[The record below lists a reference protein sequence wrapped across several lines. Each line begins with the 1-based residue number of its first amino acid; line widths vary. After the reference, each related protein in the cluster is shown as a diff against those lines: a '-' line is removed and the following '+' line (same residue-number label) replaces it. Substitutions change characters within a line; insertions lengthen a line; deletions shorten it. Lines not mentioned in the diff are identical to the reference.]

1 MSPTSPTSPA
11 TTDEHQAG
19 GAGGSSVAAMT
30 REAMGRLTNA
40 ERKAARALLSA
51 YPVAGLETVAELAE
65 RAGVSAP
72 TVVRFVSR
80 LGFSGYAAFQ
90 RALMHEVHARMGSPL
105 EQYAEKRAV
114 PSGEELLPY
123 VASTFVDSLHSSFD
137 GIPTS
142 DFEHAVELLCSARVR
157 VHVVG
162 GRFSHVLAEYL
173 VAHLQLLRA
182 GVRTVPGDEFS
193 RVSLVGDV
201 TKDDLLVAFDF
212 RRYDP
217 STVRLAQEAA
227 RGGAKILLLT
237 DPFLSPISAVSD
249 TVLPTR
255 VDSPSPFDSLVPA
268 FALVEA
274 LVAAVTDRLGDRG
287 RSRVERLEGLRERLD
302 PHTPSALPP
311 PVP

>member
-1 MSPTSPTSPA
+1 MSPISPTSRTS
-11 TTDEHQAG
+11 TDEHQEG
-19 GAGGSSVAAMT
+19 GTGGPSVAAIT

-114 PSGEELLPY
+114 PPGDELLPY
-123 VASTFVDSLHSSFD
+123 VASTFVDATQSSFD
-137 GIPTS
+137 AIPSS
-142 DFEHAVELLCSARVR
+142 DFERAVELLCAPRLR
-157 VHVVG
+157 IHVVG
-162 GRFSHVLAEYL
+162 GRFSHVLADYL
-173 VAHLQLLRA
+173 VAHLQLLRP

-201 TKDDLLVAFDF
+201 TKDDLLVAFDY

-217 STVRLAQEAA
+217 STVRLAQEAQ
-227 RGGAKILLLT
+227 RGGARVLLLT
-237 DPFLSPISAVSD
+237 DPFLSPISEVSD

-274 LVAAVTDRLGDRG
+274 LVAAVTDRLGDQG
-287 RSRVERLEGLRERLD
+287 RRRVERLEGLREALD
-302 PHTPSALPP
+302 PHTPSALSSPIS
-311 PVP
+311 

>member
-1 MSPTSPTSPA
+1 MS
-11 TTDEHQAG
+11 TDEQDG
-19 GAGGSSVAAMT
+19 SRGSSVAALT
-30 REAMGRLTNA
+30 RAAMGDLTVA

-90 RALMHEVHARMGSPL
+90 RALMREVHAQMGSPL

-114 PSGEELLPY
+114 PDGQELLPY
-123 VASTFVDSLHSSFD
+123 VATTFVGTLEASFSDIPHSEFAQ
-137 GIPTS
+137 
-142 DFEHAVELLCSARVR
+142 AVDLLCSERLHVR
-157 VHVVG
+157 VVG

-182 GVRTVPGDEFS
+182 DVEAVPADEFS
-193 RVSLVGDV
+193 RIALVGDA
-201 TKDDLLVAFDF
+201 TKDDLLVVFDY

-217 STVRLAQEAA
+217 TTVRLARAA
-227 RGGAKILLLT
+227 RKGGARVLLLT
-237 DPFLSPISAVSD
+237 DPWLSPVSEFSD
-249 TVLPTR
+249 VVLPTH
-255 VDSPSPFDSLVPA
+255 VSSPSPFDSLVPA

-274 LVAAVTDRLGDRG
+274 LVAAVTERLGDTG
-287 RSRVERLEGLRERLD
+287 RARVERLEGLREALA
-302 PHTPSALPP
+302 PHTASSLPP
-311 PVP
+311 LE

>member
-1 MSPTSPTSPA
+1 MS
-11 TTDEHQAG
+11 TDEHEQLP
-19 GAGGSSVAAMT
+19 SSTTSVAAMT
-30 REAMGRLTNA
+30 REAMGQLTVS

-51 YPVAGLETVAELAE
+51 YPVAGLETVAELAD

-105 EQYAEKRAV
+105 EQYAEKRGM
-114 PSGEELLPY
+114 PSGPDLLPY
-123 VASTFVDSLHSSFD
+123 AVTTFVDALQSSFATV
-137 GIPTS
+137 PPS
-142 DFEHAVELLCSARVR
+142 EFEQAVGMLCSTRTR

-162 GRFSHVLAEYL
+162 GRFSHVLADYL

-182 GVRTVPGDEFS
+182 NVSSVPGDEFS
-193 RVSLVGDV
+193 RVSLVGDAS
-201 TKDDLLVAFDF
+201 KDDVLVVFDY

-217 STVRLAQEAA
+217 STVRLAREAHRNGA
-227 RGGAKILLLT
+227 RVLLLT
-237 DPFLSPISAVSD
+237 DPFLSPVSEFSD
-249 TVLPTR
+249 AVLPTR

-274 LVAAVTDRLGDRG
+274 LVAAVTERLGDRG
-287 RSRVERLEGLRERLD
+287 RSRVERLEGLRGALD

-311 PVP
+311 STT

>member
-1 MSPTSPTSPA
+1 MTPM
-11 TTDEHQAG
+11 TTEEHQDSGTG
-19 GAGGSSVAAMT
+19 GVSVATIT

-105 EQYAEKRAV
+105 EQYAEKRTV
-114 PSGEELLPY
+114 PSGQELLPY
-123 VASTFVDSLHSSFD
+123 AASTFVDAIQSSFA
-137 GIPTS
+137 GVPAS
-142 DFEHAVELLCSARVR
+142 DVEHAVELLCAARLR
-157 VHVVG
+157 IHVVG

-173 VAHLQLLRA
+173 VAHLQLLRP

-201 TKDDLLVAFDF
+201 TKEDLLVAFDY

-217 STVRLAQEAA
+217 STVRLAQAA
-227 RGGAKILLLT
+227 HRGGAKVLLLT
-237 DPFLSPISAVSD
+237 DPFLSPISEVSEA
-249 TVLPTR
+249 VLPTR
-255 VDSPSPFDSLVPA
+255 VDSLSPFDSLVPA

-287 RSRVERLEGLRERLD
+287 RGRVERLEGLRETLD

-311 PVP
+311 PVS